1 MISWSHS
8 SGKFF
13 QGSFSLYHL
22 FYFLDGQANGILLPL
37 ESLLCK
43 DVATMTEAMT
53 KEREATKEI
62 SPVHGQ
68 AIFQSYHVKV
78 EKTYE
83 VFKPLVQSLTISV
96 EGLYSMLTRLAQSA
110 SLHAGNLHK
119 VVKRIN
125 MHFADALSK
134 ILISCYLI

>member
-1 MISWSHS
+1 
-8 SGKFF
+8 
-13 QGSFSLYHL
+13 
-22 FYFLDGQANGILLPL
+22 
-37 ESLLCK
+37 
-43 DVATMTEAMT
+43 MTDAMT
-53 KEREATKEI
+53 KEREAMMEI

-125 MHFADALSK
+125 THFWVLF
-134 ILISCYLI
+134 LRF